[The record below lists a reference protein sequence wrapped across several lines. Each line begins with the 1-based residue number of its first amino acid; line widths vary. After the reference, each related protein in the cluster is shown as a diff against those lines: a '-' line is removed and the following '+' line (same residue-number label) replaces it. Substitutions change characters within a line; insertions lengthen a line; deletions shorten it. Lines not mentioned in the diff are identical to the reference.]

1 MEGSQIVILTAQYR
15 VTLFHR
21 AEANRHKHGGN
32 VSLIT
37 SMTYEGFLLSSMA
50 VGDSALN
57 VREFMLMLAAL
68 LLMFRNVTLAEAL
81 TRKAFRRS

>member
-1 MEGSQIVILTAQYR
+1 
-15 VTLFHR
+15 
-21 AEANRHKHGGN
+21 
-32 VSLIT
+32 
-37 SMTYEGFLLSSMA
+37 MTYEGFLLSSMA

-57 VREFMLMLAAL
+57 VREFVLMLAAL